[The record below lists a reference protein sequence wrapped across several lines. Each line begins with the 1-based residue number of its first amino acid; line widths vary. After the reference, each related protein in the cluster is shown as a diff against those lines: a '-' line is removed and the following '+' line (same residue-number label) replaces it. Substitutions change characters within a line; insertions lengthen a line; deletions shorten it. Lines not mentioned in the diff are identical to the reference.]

1 MEAKSKEVT
10 LHFVVEALTYDCQ
23 CLPRLSTWYK
33 VMGSPSVQDG
43 ARHFSPAEL
52 DVTLVHGTWAQVE
65 CHLPLLWTVL
75 RHSQPQ
81 CKGISPG
88 PLSRET
94 GHMIS
99 CCFGHA
105 QLASKLI
112 YRIPNFSQHTLTPP
126 VWRPSQRRSLRTL

>member
-10 LHFVVEALTYDCQ
+10 PHFVVEALTYEPQ

-33 VMGSPSVQDG
+33 VMESPSVLDG
-43 ARHFSPAEL
+43 ARHCRPAEL
-52 DVTLVHGTWAQVE
+52 DVKLVHGTWAQVE

-81 CKGISPG
+81 CEGISPG

-94 GHMIS
+94 GRMIS

-126 VWRPSQRRSLRTL
+126 VRRPSQRRSLRPL